1 MMILM
6 AIIWIDEFEDGP
18 IESPIGTTLYKPRQ
32 IEPTEH
38 ATKPEVYERLWQELF
53 SLREKL
59 YRSQ

>member
-1 MMILM
+1 MLM
-6 AIIWIDEFEDGP
+6 AVICIDKFEDGR
-18 IESPIGTTLYKPRQ
+18 IENPIGTNYLVKRQ

-38 ATKPEVYERLWQELF
+38 AMKLEVYERLWQELF